1 MSALASSAVRSV
13 APQKIVVR
21 IDEIDVT
28 NRVCHARDKTNVLI
42 QVSFR
47 DAPGGVLQ
55 IPAQDERWTVTRI
68 GQGPWYLDKKLD
80 SHDDHEFVKDTMVA
94 GDTRLGGVGTTHIET
109 GKVKMNGRGFGTTVF
124 DDHYSA
130 SAWTTVTL
138 ASDPVSNGSI
148 QVILNGVIVAPNLYR
163 VSGRVITFNS
173 TMATGNLLIS
183 YQVWAYAYD
192 DSDTVVGK
200 AVVSGVDLYP

>member
-47 DAPGGVLQ
+47 DAPGGILQ
-55 IPAQDERWTVTRI
+55 IPAQGERWTVTRI

-80 SHDDHEFVKDTMVA
+80 SHDDHEFVKDTMTA

-109 GKVKMNGRGFGTTVF
+109 GKMKMNGRGFGSTVF

-138 ASDPVSNGSI
+138 ASDPVSTHSI
-148 QVILNGVIVAPNLYR
+148 QVFLNGLLIAPNGYQ
-163 VSGRVITFNS
+163 VNGRVITFNS
-173 TMATGNLLIS
+173 AMSTGNLVIF

-192 DSDTVVGK
+192 DATTVVGR
-200 AVVSGVDLYP
+200 AIISGVDLYP